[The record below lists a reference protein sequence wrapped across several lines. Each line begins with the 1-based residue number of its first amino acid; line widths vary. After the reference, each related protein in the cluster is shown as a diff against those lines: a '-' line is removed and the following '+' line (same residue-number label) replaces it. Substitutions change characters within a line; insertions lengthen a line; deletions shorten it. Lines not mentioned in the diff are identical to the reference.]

1 MGSAGRRR
9 PSRRRPSSEPT
20 RRPPFGA
27 PRQPWWGNQE
37 WWHDKQTQHRLID
50 EPTRYGFLD
59 EPDQHRFL
67 TEPTGRGFSD
77 EPGQR
82 RFPHEPDQR
91 RFPDEPDQ
99 RRFLHEPAQRRW
111 FDAAIW
117 RRRFEAAT
125 RHPWYTG
132 LGAGAGFM
140 VLASGVIFILPKSPS
155 AMMTECGVA
164 PCTAPH
170 ATPAGGRTA
179 NRNAARGTTH
189 GFMRPAKPRVS
200 ASPTTS
206 ASTLPA
212 TVPSAAGPAASQLP
226 PSVTVT
232 YALIVRWYGGMM
244 GEFTIANHGSTV
256 ITGWELSAA
265 FPGDQIQVTGGP
277 IDPNPGGYTVVM
289 KAQPDWPTIA
299 PGASQSGYF
308 LARGNTITP
317 SNCTYNG
324 AACADYADS
333 GQPG

>member
-1 MGSAGRRR
+1 MGSTGRRR
-9 PSRRRPSSEPT
+9 PSRRRPSGEPT

-37 WWHDKQTQHRLID
+37 WWRDKQTQHRLID
-50 EPTRYGFLD
+50 APTRYGFLD

-67 TEPTGRGFSD
+67 TDPARPGFPD

-82 RFPHEPDQR
+82 RFPD
-91 RFPDEPDQ
+91 
-99 RRFLHEPAQRRW
+99 EPAQRR
-111 FDAAIW
+111 FRDEPARRRFLNAPAQGRSLNAAIW
-117 RRRFEAAT
+117 HRWFEAAT

-155 AMMTECGVA
+155 AMMTQCGVM
-164 PCTAPH
+164 PCTSPH
-170 ATPAGGRTA
+170 TTQAGGRTA
-179 NRNAARGTTH
+179 NRNATRGTTYR
-189 GFMRPAKPRVS
+189 FSRAAKATPG
-200 ASPTTS
+200 

-212 TVPSAAGPAASQLP
+212 TMPSAMGSAAPQLP

-244 GEFTIANHGSTV
+244 GEFTIANHGSTA
-256 ITGWELSAA
+256 ITGWKLSAA
-265 FPGDQIQVTGGP
+265 FPGDQIQVTWGP

-289 KAQPDWPTIA
+289 EAQPDWPTIA

-308 LARGNTITP
+308 IARGNTATP
-317 SNCTYNG
+317 SNCTFDG
-324 AACADYADS
+324 ASC
-333 GQPG
+333 P

>member
-1 MGSAGRRR
+1 MGSTGRRR

-50 EPTRYGFLD
+50 EPTKYGFLD

-67 TEPTGRGFSD
+67 TEPTQPGSPD
-77 EPGQR
+77 EPA
-82 RFPHEPDQR
+82 QR
-91 RFPDEPDQ
+91 RFPDEPAQGRFPDEPAQ
-99 RRFLHEPAQRRW
+99 RRFPDEPAQGRFLNEPAQRRW

-117 RRRFEAAT
+117 RRWFEAAA

-155 AMMTECGVA
+155 AMMTQCGMA
-164 PCTAPH
+164 PCTPPR
-170 ATPAGGRTA
+170 ATQAGGRTA
-179 NRNAARGTTH
+179 NPNATHGTTYR
-189 GFMRPAKPRVS
+189 FSRAAKATPA
-200 ASPTTS
+200 

-212 TVPSAAGPAASQLP
+212 TMPSAMGSAAPQLP

-232 YALIVRWYGGMM
+232 YALIVRWYGGVM
-244 GEFTIANHGSTV
+244 GEFTIANHGGTA

-265 FPGDQIQVTGGP
+265 FPGDQIQATCGP
-277 IDPNPGGYTVVM
+277 INPNPGGYTVVM
-289 KAQPDWPTIA
+289 ETQPDWPTIA

-308 LARGNTITP
+308 IARGNTATP
-317 SNCTYNG
+317 SNCTFDG
-324 AACADYADS
+324 ASC
-333 GQPG
+333 P

>member
-37 WWHDKQTQHRLID
+37 WWHDKQTQHRLIGG
-50 EPTRYGFLD
+50 PPRYGFPH

-82 RFPHEPDQR
+82 RFPHEPDQC

-99 RRFLHEPAQRRW
+99 RRFLHEPAKRRW

-155 AMMTECGVA
+155 AMMTECGVV

-170 ATPAGGRTA
+170 ATPAGG
-179 NRNAARGTTH
+179 AAAERIVG
-189 GFMRPAKPRVS
+189 GGRVAPAP
-200 ASPTTS
+200 
-206 ASTLPA
+206 
-212 TVPSAAGPAASQLP
+212 GPARHTGRRP
-226 PSVTVT
+226 H
-232 YALIVRWYGGMM
+232 
-244 GEFTIANHGSTV
+244 GE
-256 ITGWELSAA
+256 
-265 FPGDQIQVTGGP
+265 P
-277 IDPNPGGYTVVM
+277 
-289 KAQPDWPTIA
+289 
-299 PGASQSGYF
+299 
-308 LARGNTITP
+308 
-317 SNCTYNG
+317 
-324 AACADYADS
+324 
-333 GQPG
+333 